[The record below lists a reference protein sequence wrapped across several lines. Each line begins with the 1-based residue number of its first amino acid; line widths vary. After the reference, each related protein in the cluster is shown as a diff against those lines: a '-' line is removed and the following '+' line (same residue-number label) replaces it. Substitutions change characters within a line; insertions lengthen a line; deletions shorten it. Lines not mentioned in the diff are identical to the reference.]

1 MYLFFTLKLK
11 KFQEPFVEALI
22 LSYSEGL
29 VNRKSSYLQALIFP
43 FTTKGRSK

>member
-1 MYLFFTLKLK
+1 MFLFFTSKMKKLK
-11 KFQEPFVEALI
+11 ESSIEALI

-29 VNRKSSYLQALIFP
+29 VNRKASYLQALIFP

>member
-11 KFQEPFVEALI
+11 KLQQSYVEALI
-22 LSYSEGL
+22 LSYSGSL
-29 VNRKSSYLQALIFP
+29 VNHKASYLQALTLL